1 MKINK
6 LKPPFSPEWQMRTH
20 GLPICLHRTA
30 PTLAKAGFLRGMAW
44 PLDVNKKG
52 RVRACPFLEGV
63 ASIGQGGVSAGE
75 LWASLGWRV
84 CLPGLSRLGKP
95 QPVLLFCNVSLFRLP
110 ITTQAVLSP
119 QNHLLGPETLPSS
132 QWQEGGS
139 EPKLA
144 ASAAGCVR
152 RQHTGAAASHAAI
165 PPLPLDVASRR
176 QEMGS
181 ELGLFCSPGMSNTSS
196 RIHPLSQRKKK
207 NPQQIC
213 KKRHLKKIFNHL

>member
-63 ASIGQGGVSAGE
+63 ASIGRGGVSAGE
-75 LWASLGWRV
+75 LWASLGRRV
-84 CLPGLSRLGKP
+84 CLPGLRRLGKP
-95 QPVLLFCNVSLFRLP
+95 QPVLLFVDVSLFRLP

-119 QNHLLGPETLPSS
+119 QNHLLGHLLGPETLPSS
-132 QWQEGGS
+132 QRQEGGS

-144 ASAAGCVR
+144 ASAGSTQV
-152 RQHTGAAASHAAI
+152 
-165 PPLPLDVASRR
+165 PLPPTQPSLPCLWTWLLPGDRR
-176 QEMGS
+176 WALS
-181 ELGLFCSPGMSNTSS
+181 WACFCSPGMSNTSS
-196 RIHPLSQRKKK
+196 RIHPLSQGKKK